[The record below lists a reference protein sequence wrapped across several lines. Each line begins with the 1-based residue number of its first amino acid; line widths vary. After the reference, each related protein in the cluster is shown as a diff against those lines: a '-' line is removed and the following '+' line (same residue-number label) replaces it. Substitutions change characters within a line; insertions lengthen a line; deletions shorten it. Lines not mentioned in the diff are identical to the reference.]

1 MPRTLRSKSKPLLDQ
16 DQIPTVRPR
25 RSPSPESRTLAV
37 PGPHAPSPGL
47 ATLARELMRA
57 EADEALDR
65 ARKAP
70 PPTSTRAARE
80 RRGR

>member
-1 MPRTLRSKSKPLLDQ
+1 MPRTLRSKSKPLVDQ
-16 DQIPTVRPR
+16 DKIPTVRPP
-25 RSPSPESRTLAV
+25 RSPTGEPRKLVAPSP
-37 PGPHAPSPGL
+37 PAPSPGL

-65 ARKAP
+65 SRKTP
-70 PPTSTRAARE
+70 PPTSTRGARE